1 MYKKVPIIA
10 YILFKYGNFSKPF
23 LNIVKEEKLPKEWKY
38 YFLAQQYKWI
48 GDYKRGLEFI
58 EKALGETKE
67 NVTLYYLLLADK
79 LSFMRLLQIPLAEN
93 IFHELRRDFFKIPI
107 LARKIIV
114 PTIWSYFINRISR
127 EKISKIRSWS
137 KEYLEDISTHLF
149 ILYHKGNEEAQKGN
163 LKKAIKNYFQGVKIA
178 KKIPHPTGLIYC
190 LNNSSWYLKDKHPL
204 FALNLAYKSVYFLGY
219 YRENIESGFF
229 ALDTLLEIQKRVK
242 DENIWDNI
250 EIICEIY
257 EKLPEGSGWG
267 TKEHY
272 KCNKDYCKNKKS
284 ILDID
289 MYENS
294 EDLRNFLR
302 FLFKDKNLT
311 KVSAELGITKTNL
324 SKLLRGWT
332 LRVKGETIKKFL
344 DKYISKIDFLNAPFP
359 IVNEYLKERIR
370 IRYFEES
377 RDNFINLKPEERLIK
392 FTVTYMS
399 LTNRTY
405 FQKKIR
411 LKELLEMIENNI
423 QNFEKIIE
431 KDLKLMDFINKI
443 FKAHPIIEARKDLIY
458 KFINSLPK
466 KRKREFINKYVEL
479 TEQEKSLVDI
489 FIRNY
494 ERYNKKWEINI
505 NIKDIPEEFLKKYNL
520 KKMPLILALYS
531 IDKKHQ
537 RSKLINILNKKM
549 L

>member
-48 GDYKRGLEFI
+48 GDYKRGLELI

-107 LARKIIV
+107 LARKIV
-114 PTIWSYFINRISR
+114 TSNLWAYFTSNILG
-127 EKISKIRSWS
+127 EKSHKLRSWS
-137 KEYLEDISTHLF
+137 KDYIKDEPTYLF
-149 ILYHKGNEEAQKGN
+149 MLYNKGNEEAQKGN

-178 KKIPHPTGLIYC
+178 KKIPHPTGLIAC
-190 LNNSSWYLKDKHPL
+190 LNNSSWYLKDRHPL

-229 ALDTLLEIQKRVK
+229 ALDTLLEIQKKVK

-344 DKYISKIDFLNAPFP
+344 DKYILKIDFLNAPFP

-405 FQKKIR
+405 FQKKRR